1 MKFSKYLQMFYENK
15 ELISSM
21 DVFKDEKLDNP
32 GEAFN

>member
-1 MKFSKYLQMFYENK
+1 MFYENK
-15 ELISSM
+15 ELISSI

>member
-1 MKFSKYLQMFYENK
+1 MFYENK